1 MSNYDNFIN
10 SIVDGDQKDDSLRQS
25 TTVGDVLDAYER
37 RMKEANKNL
46 SDEEVEKLV
55 EKILNDT
62 FEHEPYAT
70 RAVFFDMAVD
80 SVFLSTEPSLLVKEN
95 RLKEVYGSV
104 YVDTELNCLVLLQK
118 VLPVDSEKKLYMNED
133 GQIISLSADTPEG
146 LYKEK
151 GN

>member
-1 MSNYDNFIN
+1 MNNYDKLIN
-10 SIVDGDQKDDSLRQS
+10 SIVDGDQNDSLRQS

-37 RMKEANKNL
+37 RMKEANKEL
-46 SDEEVEKLV
+46 SDEEVENLA
-55 EKILNDT
+55 EAILNNT
-62 FEHEPYAT
+62 FEHEEYAT

-80 SVFLSTEPSLLVKEN
+80 SVFLSVEPPILVKEN
-95 RLKEVYGSV
+95 KLKEVYGKV

-118 VLPVDSEKKLYMNED
+118 VLPVDSEKKLYMNEN

-146 LYKEK
+146 LYEEK